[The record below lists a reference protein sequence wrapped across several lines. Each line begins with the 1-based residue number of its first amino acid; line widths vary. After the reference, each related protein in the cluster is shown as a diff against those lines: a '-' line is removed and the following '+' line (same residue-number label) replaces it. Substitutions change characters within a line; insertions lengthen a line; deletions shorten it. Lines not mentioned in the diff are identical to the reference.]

1 MESNKE
7 RLHELLSR
15 LEEKYAKTGQDL
27 TSYLEGLLYADYV
40 TYWDYIEVD
49 TLLSL
54 QKPRTN
60 IPDEEIFIMYHQIT
74 ELFFKLT
81 LHEIKQITAHQ
92 KPNVEFFTARV
103 SRINR
108 YFEMLTHSFSVMI
121 NGMEPEQFLKFRM
134 ALLPA
139 SGFQSAQYRMIE
151 IYATDFI
158 QLVAKDKRA
167 QFSPDSSISDMF
179 EYIYWK
185 SGATEIASGKKT
197 HTLIMFEE
205 KYRETFIALGEQVR
219 SNNLWQCYLKFG
231 ENDEKLRASLQE
243 FDLHVNVKWPLVHMQ
258 SAARYLKQDPET
270 IKATGGTNWQKYLSP
285 PLQKRIFYPELWNSK
300 EIENW
305 GRLS

>member
-27 TSYLEGLLYADYV
+27 AAYLEGLLYADYV

-81 LHEIKQITAHQ
+81 LHEMKQIAAHAA
-92 KPNVEFFTARV
+92 PNVAFFTARV
-103 SRINR
+103 QRINR

-121 NGMEPEQFLKFRM
+121 EGMEPEQFLKFRM

-151 IYATDFI
+151 ICATDFI
-158 QLVAKDKRA
+158 QLVAKDKRG
-167 QFSPDSSISDMF
+167 QFSPDSSISELF
-179 EYIYWK
+179 EHIYWK

-205 KYRETFIALGEQVR
+205 KYRETFIALGEQNR
-219 SNNLWQCYLKFG
+219 SNNLWQCYVKFG
-231 ENDEKLRASLQE
+231 ENDETLKNALQE
-243 FDLHVNVKWPLVHMQ
+243 FDQHVNVKWPLVHMQ

-285 PLQKRIFYPELWNSK
+285 PLQKRIFYPELWSK
-300 EIENW
+300 EEIEKW
-305 GRLS
+305 GR